1 VKRPEG
7 FDPKARQPQ
16 APATPARRAPSPRA
30 KPAATPPAVETPGAQ
45 QPGAQRP
52 PRSNPVPAPSAART
66 HRDAQRALRKA
77 SRERKRFERG
87 EIKRFTRRSRSR
99 RATVFTAVGVVA
111 ALGAVLAV
119 AVFSPL
125 LSLRTIEVRGTT
137 RIESADV
144 LAAVNGQLGTPLAL
158 LDLGRLE
165 RDLGDFSL
173 IRSYVTQTV
182 PPDTLVITI
191 TEREPVGVLQR
202 GESFDLVD
210 PAGIVVQTTTER
222 PENVPLIVIESN
234 KTDGAAF
241 ESLIEVL
248 LALPSGLLAQVDTI
262 TATTKDDV
270 GFTLRGGK
278 QSVVWGSVEQ
288 SAYKARVLNVV
299 IQNYAPTKRVEFD
312 VSAPD
317 SVVVNTG

>member
-1 VKRPEG
+1 MKRPEG

-16 APATPARRAPSPRA
+16 PPPAPAARPKDAPTARTPKEKPRVEAPDVR
-30 KPAATPPAVETPGAQ
+30 EPGA
-45 QPGAQRP
+45 RHET
-52 PRSNPVPAPSAART
+52 RSIPSPSAART

-99 RATVFTAVGVVA
+99 RATIIGALGILV

-119 AVFSPL
+119 AVFSPIL
-125 LSLRTIEVRGTT
+125 ALRSIEVRGTA
-137 RIESADV
+137 RIDDSQV
-144 LAAVNGQLGTPLAL
+144 LEAVDGQLGTPLAL
-158 LDLGRLE
+158 LDFARLE

-173 IRSYVTQTV
+173 IRSYVTETV
-182 PPDTLVITI
+182 PPNTLVIHI
-191 TEREPVGVLQR
+191 TERQPVGVLQR
-202 GESFDLVD
+202 GDSFDLVD
-210 PAGIVVQTTTER
+210 PAGIVVQTTEER
-222 PENVPLIVIESN
+222 PDSVPLIVVADN

-248 LALPSGLLAQVDTI
+248 LALPADLLAQVDTI
-262 TATTKDDV
+262 SATTRDDV
-270 GFTLRGGK
+270 TFALRGGR

-288 SAYKARVLNVV
+288 SPYKARVLAAVV
-299 IQNYAPTKRVEFD
+299 KKYKANAKVEFD

-317 SVVVNTG
+317 SVVVNSG